1 MIAVTPSWIPAA
13 PSGLMFLANPIH
25 GLTPM
30 ATSSRPSGTE
40 IPNSQPCG
48 DLAATRLLDV
58 AMGVSPWNRNCD
70 ILSRGGTTGNPLH
83 GLTPMATSSRPS
95 GTEIPNSQPCG
106 DLAATRLPDVTLGV
120 SPWDRNCGSLS
131 PGGTIGNP
139 IHGLT
144 PMAISSRPSGTE
156 IPNSQPCG
164 DLAATRLPDVAMGVS
179 PWDRNCD
186 ILSPGGTT
194 GKCPGSFPAAPS
206 GLMFLANPIHGL
218 TPMATSS
225 RPSGTRIQNRPPRLV
240 AELHAQFAE
249 SAKREQDIKANLR
262 GLGYGG

>member
-1 MIAVTPSWIPAA
+1 MIAVTPSGIPAA

-48 DLAATRLLDV
+48 DLAATRLPDV
-58 AMGVSPWNRNCD
+58 AMGVSPWDRNCGSL
-70 ILSRGGTTGNPLH
+70 IPGGTTANPIH

-95 GTEIPNSQPCG
+95 GTEIPNRQPCG
-106 DLAATRLPDVTLGV
+106 DLAATRLADVALGV
-120 SPWDRNCGSLS
+120 SPWDRNCGSRS
-131 PGGTIGNP
+131 RGWTTGNP
-139 IHGLT
+139 
-144 PMAISSRPSGTE
+144 S
-156 IPNSQPCG
+156 
-164 DLAATRLPDVAMGVS
+164 
-179 PWDRNCD
+179 
-186 ILSPGGTT
+186 
-194 GKCPGSFPAAPS
+194 
-206 GLMFLANPIHGL
+206 HGL

-240 AELHAQFAE
+240 AELYAQFAE
-249 SAKREQDIKANLR
+249 SAKLEEAIKANLR